1 MGTRNREIIY
11 SKYVV
16 DVTPG
21 ADMRVVSIDDQFT
34 AFLGYTKEDIEAGP
48 VTLPSLIPEQDR
60 EEYFAKMQELVS
72 KTGEAYLGHYMTKKN
87 GEVCYVFCF
96 GKDREEN
103 GRSYADIMFAE
114 LDSFVAQEKE
124 LAENRVLLRDVMDSL
139 VGGIGVFK
147 VDGMQLHAEYLS
159 DGFYEVL
166 GMNRDQSEN
175 EAGSFTRFLYGEDIL
190 KLFEDVRG
198 CIETGK
204 STIAEYRFI
213 KLEGGFRWM
222 QVRFSLLDKDAGLP
236 RISAFFLDI
245 TDSKQEQM
253 KLRAKNE
260 ELSFKSEIDS
270 LTGVYN
276 HNAYVQ
282 HVNRNLE
289 RIEADRICALLMI
302 DVDDFK
308 LVNDILGHYEGDR
321 VLKETA
327 KKLNDLSLNK
337 GFAGRIGG
345 DEFSVF
351 LNNIENRT
359 EAVLFAGEVCREL
372 AKIQVKTGYSVSVG
386 LSIDNAPMRS
396 FHDFYTEA
404 DQALYVAKRGGK
416 NQYVIYDPEQM
427 VMNVSAKKRSDT
439 YFTESG
445 MLLDDVK
452 DAVYITDAESRDLM
466 FMNATLKETLGYEI
480 DDTSWQGKKCYE
492 IANSCDGVCDFCP
505 LARIP
510 ENAPYIWSHKNAKN
524 GRKYVVRS
532 EFVRWENKKAYMQTA
547 IDVTTTEDVEV
558 AVRDRVE
565 TEDTL
570 RECILSVSADDTF
583 QNNYKRAL
591 NILGRH
597 YGAERTIL
605 NVEVAEGRNQ
615 YFEWHGER
623 KKGILTEDGQ
633 LQEEYDLPVWHD
645 PSYLGK
651 DIIISSVDSIK
662 ESNPDVYRVMA
673 DHQVWS
679 FYSFPL
685 KHTNV
690 NGNIMILNPKQHL
703 GDLSVFRLIT
713 VILGNEV
720 EKRNLFMKQ
729 EYEMNHDTLTGVL
742 NRACYINDI
751 AKLQEP
757 DSVGFLVADVDNL
770 KEVNQTYGFEYG
782 NQMVKQIADIMAETF
797 EGYRLYRFDG
807 DDFAILCENISKSD
821 FIERVE
827 TLKASLSLHQVGAS
841 VGYVWDDFE
850 KDIRKM
856 NIHAEQLLKSDKIKR
871 REKQG
876 TKLNVE
882 KDRYVSNVD
891 QYIENGNFVLYLQ
904 PKMDIEH
911 NCVCGAEALIRLNH
925 PTNGLMMPARFIPQM
940 ETMGVISAV
949 DLWVFEHVCEMLHR
963 WKEEGRKLFPISF
976 NFSRLTLLEE
986 DLIEKVE
993 AIVNKYEIDKDLI
1006 EIEITETMG
1015 DIEQDMISEIADRLH
1030 KKSFQLSMDDFG
1042 TKYSS
1047 ISILSLM
1054 RFDELKI
1061 DRSMVNNLVENDISR
1076 KVLKHVISM
1085 CDDIGVKCIAEGV
1098 ETEEQRDILKSMECL
1113 KVQGYL
1119 YSKPVEVEVFEKLYN
1134 PL

>member
-16 DVTPG
+16 DMTPG
-21 ADMRVVSIDDQFT
+21 SDMKVVAIDDQFT
-34 AFLGYTKEDIEAGP
+34 AFLGYTKEDIKAGN
-48 VTLPSLIPEQDR
+48 VTLPSLILEQDR
-60 EEYFAKMQELVS
+60 EDYFAKMQELVP
-72 KTGEAYLGHYMTKKN
+72 KYGEAYLGHYMKKKN
-87 GEVCYVFCF
+87 GEACYVFCF
-96 GKDREEN
+96 GKDRAEDDHV
-103 GRSYADIMFAE
+103 YADIMFAE

-147 VDGMQLHAEYLS
+147 VDVMQLHAEYLS

-166 GMNRDQSEN
+166 GMERDQN
-175 EAGSFTRFLYGEDIL
+175 EVDAGSFTRFLYGEDIL
-190 KLFEDVRG
+190 KFFEDVRN

-222 QVRFSLLDKDAGLP
+222 QVRFSLLDKDNGLP

-276 HNAYVQ
+276 HNAYIQ
-282 HVNRNLE
+282 HVNQSLE
-289 RIEADRICALLMI
+289 RAEEGSVSALLMI

-351 LNNIENRT
+351 LNDISNRT
-359 EAVLFAGEVCREL
+359 DAVLFAGEVCREL

-386 LSIDNAPMRS
+386 LSINDAPMRS
-396 FHDFYTEA
+396 FQDFYTEA

-427 VMNVSAKKRSDT
+427 VMDSAAKKRSDT

-445 MLLDDVK
+445 MLLDDMK
-452 DAVYITDAESRDLM
+452 DAVYITDVETNELL
-466 FMNATLKETLGYEI
+466 FMNATLKETLGYEA
-480 DDTSWQGKKCYE
+480 DDMSWQGQKCYE
-492 IANSCDGVCDFCP
+492 IANGCSGVCAFCP
-505 LARIP
+505 MSRMP
-510 ENAPYIWSHKNAKN
+510 ENAPYIWSHEDAKN

-532 EFVRWENKKAYMQTA
+532 EFVRWDNKKAYMQTA
-547 IDVTTTEDVEV
+547 IDVTTTEEVET
-558 AVRDRVE
+558 AIRSRVE
-565 TEDTL
+565 IEDTL
-570 RECILSVSADDTF
+570 RECILSVSADDSF
-583 QNNYKRAL
+583 QNNYQRAL
-591 NILGRH
+591 NILGSH

-605 NVEVAEGRNQ
+605 NVEVAEGRNHF
-615 YFEWHGER
+615 FEWHAER

-633 LQEEYDLPVWHD
+633 LQADFDLPVWHD
-645 PSYLGK
+645 PAYIGK
-651 DIIISSVDSIK
+651 DIVISNIESVRELNEDLY
-662 ESNPDVYRVMA
+662 NVMS
-673 DHQVWS
+673 QNQIWS

-685 KHTNV
+685 KHTSV
-690 NGNIMILNPKQHL
+690 HGNIMILNPKQNL
-703 GDLSVFRLIT
+703 GDLSVFRLVT

-757 DSVGFLVADVDNL
+757 ESVGFLVADVDNL

-782 NQMVKQIADIMAETF
+782 NQMVKQIADIMAEAF

-821 FIERVE
+821 FIDRVE
-827 TLKASLSLHQVGAS
+827 NLKAKLALHQVGAS

-856 NIHAEQLLKSDKIKR
+856 NIHAEQLLKSDKMKR

-876 TKLNVE
+876 AKGNVE
-882 KDRYVSNVD
+882 KNRYVTNVD
-891 QYIENGNFVLYLQ
+891 QFIENGNFVLYLQ

-940 ETMGVISAV
+940 ENMGVISMV

-963 WKEEGRKLFPISF
+963 WKEEGRRLFPISF

-986 DLIEKVE
+986 DLVEKVE
-993 AIVNKYEIDKDLI
+993 AIIERYDVDKEYI

-1015 DIEQDMISEIADRLH
+1015 DIEQDMITEIADRLH

-1119 YSKPVEVEVFEKLYN
+1119 YSKPVAVDVCEKLYN